1 LLAINTQVNHAIIA
15 GNLTPF
21 DRALEPLRLITLRD
35 LTPVSGIASLNNE
48 ITRQAQII
56 AYIDDFKLM
65 LILSLFSLPLIFLI
79 RTKRQPQKNAAM
91 AAE

>member
-1 LLAINTQVNHAIIA
+1 
-15 GNLTPF
+15 
-21 DRALEPLRLITLRD
+21 LRD